1 MKKVHNISYLI
12 NNNLIKRL
20 TEIPP
25 TTEVVGF
32 LSELSNEL
40 FNLMVKEILEKI
52 DEMSRD
58 YNNSAELKDSYIKEI
73 SDNIKVIHGL
83 ICED

>member
-1 MKKVHNISYLI
+1 MV
-12 NNNLIKRL
+12 
-20 TEIPP
+20 
-25 TTEVVGF
+25 
-32 LSELSNEL
+32 SNEL

-52 DEMSRD
+52 DKMSRD

-73 SDNIKVIHGL
+73 SDSIKVIHGL

>member
-1 MKKVHNISYLI
+1 MI
-12 NNNLIKRL
+12 
-20 TEIPP
+20 
-25 TTEVVGF
+25 
-32 LSELSNEL
+32 SNEL

-73 SDNIKVIHGL
+73 SDKINTL
-83 ICED
+83 A

>member
-1 MKKVHNISYLI
+1 MV
-12 NNNLIKRL
+12 
-20 TEIPP
+20 
-25 TTEVVGF
+25 
-32 LSELSNEL
+32 SNEL

-58 YNNSAELKDSYIKEI
+58 YNNSELKDSYIKEI
-73 SDNIKVIHGL
+73 SDSIKVIHGL